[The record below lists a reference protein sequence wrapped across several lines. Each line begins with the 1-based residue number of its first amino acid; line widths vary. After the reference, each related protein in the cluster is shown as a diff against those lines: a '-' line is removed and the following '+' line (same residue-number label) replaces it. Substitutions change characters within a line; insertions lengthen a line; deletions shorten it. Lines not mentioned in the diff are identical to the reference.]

1 MIDKQA
7 FCRDCSDMTADKAS
21 SGMLALCTAIL
32 VAAAL
37 YLGGSIFAPVAF
49 SIFAI
54 AIVWPLQS
62 ALQRKAPKLVA
73 LLLTVVVTL
82 TVLTLLALGIA
93 WGTSQIGHWFL
104 GNLDRF
110 QLIYTSS
117 NKWLEE
123 HGIFLTEML
132 VERFDAAWLVRFGQ
146 QVAARLNSLIG
157 FALLVFAFTILG
169 IVEIEQLEARV
180 KKLEG
185 QYSNLRLSAAAGQ
198 IAKLFRKYILIR
210 SLASILTGFAT
221 FCFAWLVG
229 LELAPAWGMIS
240 FVLNYIPF
248 LGPLVAVVLATLFAA
263 AQFETLHMVLIVL
276 AGLSTIQFS
285 IGSYIE
291 PRLAGATLA
300 ISPFLVLFA
309 VFFWSLL
316 WGIPGAFIGV
326 PMVIALIT
334 ICEQHASSRWLATL
348 LSDSGHQRP

>member
-1 MIDKQA
+1 MA
-7 FCRDCSDMTADKAS
+7 ADKTT

-37 YLGGSIFAPVAF
+37 YLGRSIFAPVAF

-54 AIVWPLQS
+54 AIVWPFQG
-62 ALQRKAPKLVA
+62 ALQRKVPKLVA
-73 LLLTVVVTL
+73 LLFTLLVTL
-82 TVLTLLALGIA
+82 AVLTLLALGIA
-93 WGTSQIGHWFL
+93 WGSSQIGHWLL

-117 NKWLEE
+117 NKWLEQ
-123 HGIFLTEML
+123 HGIFVTQML
-132 VERFDAAWLVRFGQ
+132 VDRFDVAWLVRFAQ
-146 QVAARLNSLIG
+146 QVAARLNSQIG

-169 IVEIEQLEARV
+169 LLETEQLQARV
-180 KKLEG
+180 RKLED
-185 QYSNLRLSAAAGQ
+185 QHSNLRLSAAAGR
-198 IAKLFRKYILIR
+198 IAHLFRKYIFIR
-210 SLASILTGFAT
+210 SLASVLTGFAT
-221 FCFAWLVG
+221 FCFALLVG
-229 LELAPAWGMIS
+229 LDLASAWGMIT

-263 AQFETLHMVLIVL
+263 AQFETLHMALIVL
-276 AGLSTIQFS
+276 AGLSVIQFS

-326 PMVIALIT
+326 PMMIALIT
-334 ICEQHASSRWLATL
+334 VCEQHVSSRWLATL
-348 LSDSGHQRP
+348 LSDSDDRRP